1 MWLAK
6 RAPVW
11 YWLTECPSVEFIGGF
26 LFFLKSHAASID
38 ENALSMQ
45 ILGKRHT
52 CGEIRLSLSQMNRKF
67 DFSAKTN
74 LRTLNTRTCGAG
86 LCPWHI
92 SRNLRILC
100 SFLEP
105 KSISHLKGRM
115 SRRVC
120 SMSKRLCQA
129 WRYELTLP
137 NETVCRVGK
146 NEEMHH
152 LRSYMHKWKN
162 WEFFLVY
169 LKPLN
174 SPVSPIL

>member
-26 LFFLKSHAASID
+26 LFFWSPMQLAD
-38 ENALSMQ
+38 ENALFMQ

-74 LRTLNTRTCGAG
+74 WDLNTRTCGAG
-86 LCPWHI
+86 LCPSDIFQETWG
-92 SRNLRILC
+92 
-100 SFLEP
+100 SFVLLFLQV
-105 KSISHLKGRM
+105 HFTLWRTM

-120 SMSKRLCQA
+120 SMSKRLCVSGLEIWIDSAKWNSLQ
-129 WRYELTLP
+129 
-137 NETVCRVGK
+137 RVGK
-146 NEEMHH
+146 M
-152 LRSYMHKWKN
+152 RKC
-162 WEFFLVY
+162 
-169 LKPLN
+169 
-174 SPVSPIL
+174 II

>member
-26 LFFLKSHAASID
+26 LFFWSPMQPAD
-38 ENALSMQ
+38 ENALFMQ
-45 ILGKRHT
+45 ILWKRAH
-52 CGEIRLSLSQMNRKF
+52 LWWDKAFLSQMNRKF

-74 LRTLNTRTCGAG
+74 WYSKYLWSRIMPL
-86 LCPWHI
+86 WHI

-100 SFLEP
+100 SFVS
-105 KSISHLKGRM
+105 KSISHSWRTH
-115 SRRVC
+115 VTE
-120 SMSKRLCQA
+120 SMFNVKETVSGLEIWIGLCQMKQ
-129 WRYELTLP
+129 RLQS
-137 NETVCRVGK
+137 GK

-162 WEFFLVY
+162 WEFFLV
-169 LKPLN
+169 
-174 SPVSPIL
+174 VT